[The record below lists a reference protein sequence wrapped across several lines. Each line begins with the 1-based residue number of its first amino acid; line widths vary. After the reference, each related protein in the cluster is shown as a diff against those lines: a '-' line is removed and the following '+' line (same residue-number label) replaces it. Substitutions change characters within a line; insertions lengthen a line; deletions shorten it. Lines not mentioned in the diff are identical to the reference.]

1 MPHSDVLPDC
11 SNVCY
16 HVRHPY
22 PVLGLT
28 RENSANKWLEMVFTD
43 GSYQAIIR
51 RNAVLER
58 VGVSVDNS
66 EIGCAHTIRDMKQ
79 SVRVSPLN
87 CAGSSSDQSHDV

>member
-1 MPHSDVLPDC
+1 MPHSDVLSEC

-51 RNAVLER
+51 RNAVLEITQTQTCLILQ
-58 VGVSVDNS
+58 VIIS
-66 EIGCAHTIRDMKQ
+66 
-79 SVRVSPLN
+79 L
-87 CAGSSSDQSHDV
+87 